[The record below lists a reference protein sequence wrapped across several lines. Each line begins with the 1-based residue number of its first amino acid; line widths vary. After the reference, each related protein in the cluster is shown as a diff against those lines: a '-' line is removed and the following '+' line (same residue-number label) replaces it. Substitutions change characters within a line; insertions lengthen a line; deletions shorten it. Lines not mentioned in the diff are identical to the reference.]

1 MALPELQDGTQSK
14 QKAEYVSHTLSKRG
28 KSDYI
33 ELTYKRL
40 DGPNPGAESKTG
52 NFVTALDESSRNLIK
67 AKGEFVVVKTK
78 DGKFWPL
85 TGVLSMDTYTAK
97 APSTYNKGGY
107 SGSSTK
113 STGST
118 FNNAGIKVG
127 AVLHDAVALYVGGC
141 RSDGSIPAG
150 SHVVNVKSIAE
161 ELLSLSY
168 ELEANVN
175 AGKYEPTNKNTS
187 VGSDSSTITTTGNAS
202 KPHSRSTTTLEYR
215 GTDEETSLDNIDF

>member
-1 MALPELQDGTQSK
+1 MSLPELQDGAQSK

-40 DGPNPGAESKTG
+40 DGPNPGVESKTG

-97 APSTYNKGGY
+97 APSTY
-107 SGSSTK
+107 TK
-113 STGST
+113 STYTGGTKSSSSPSYNT
-118 FNNAGIKVG
+118 AGIKVG
-127 AVLHDAVALYVGGC
+127 AVLHDSVAL
-141 RSDGSIPAG
+141 AG
-150 SHVVNVKSIAE
+150 TGATITAVKKIAE
-161 ELLSLSY
+161 ELLKLSY
-168 ELEANVN
+168 ELESNVN
-175 AGKYEPTNKNTS
+175 AGKYDPKTTNTS
-187 VGSDSSTITTTGNAS
+187 TEVKTDPVNKIPTVSDY
-202 KPHSRSTTTLEYR
+202 E
-215 GTDEETSLDNIDF
+215 DTSLDNIDF

>member
-1 MALPELQDGTQSK
+1 MALPELQDGAQSR
-14 QKAEYVSHTLSKRG
+14 QKAEYVGHTLSKRG

-40 DGPNPGAESKTG
+40 DGPNPGVEAKTG
-52 NFVTALDESSRNLIK
+52 NFVTALDEASRELIK

-85 TGVLSMDTYTAK
+85 TKVESMDTYVAK
-97 APSTYNKGGY
+97 APSTFQKGTY
-107 SGSSTK
+107 SGGTNK

-141 RSDGSIPAG
+141 RADGSAKAG
-150 SHVVNVKSIAE
+150 NHVLNVKSIAE

-187 VGSDSSTITTTGNAS
+187 VGSNSATKTTTGNAS
-202 KPHSRSTTTLEYR
+202 KPHAAEIV
-215 GTDEETSLDNIDF
+215 DQEDSLDNIDF

>member
-1 MALPELQDGTQSK
+1 MSLPELQDGAQSK
-14 QKAEYVSHTLSKRG
+14 QKAEYVGHTLSKRG

-40 DGPNPGAESKTG
+40 DGPNPGVESKTG

-97 APSTYNKGGY
+97 APSTY
-107 SGSSTK
+107 TK
-113 STGST
+113 STYSGGTKSSGGSSYNT
-118 FNNAGIKVG
+118 AGIKVG
-127 AVLHDAVALYVGGC
+127 AVLHDAVAIY
-141 RSDGSIPAG
+141 SAAYED
-150 SHVVNVKSIAE
+150 VKHSGTATVQIKDIAE
-161 ELLSLSY
+161 DLLKLSY

-175 AGKYEPTNKNTS
+175 AGKYEPTAKNTE
-187 VGSDSSTITTTGNAS
+187 VGSSSSTKTTTGSVS
-202 KPHSRSTTTLEYR
+202 KPHAVE
-215 GTDEETSLDNIDF
+215 EETTLDNIEF

>member
-1 MALPELQDGTQSK
+1 MSLPELQDGAQSK

-52 NFVTALDESSRNLIK
+52 NFVTALDEASRNLIK

-85 TGVLSMDTYTAK
+85 TGIQSMDTYVVK
-97 APSTYNKGGY
+97 APSTFQKGTY
-107 SGSSTK
+107 SGGSSKT
-113 STGST
+113 TGST

-127 AVLHDAVALYVGGC
+127 AVLHDAVAL
-141 RSDGSIPAG
+141 AG
-150 SHVVNVKSIAE
+150 IGATTAKVKTIAE
-161 ELLSLSY
+161 ELLNLSY

-175 AGKYEPTNKNTS
+175 AGKYEPKGSTASTS
-187 VGSDSSTITTTGNAS
+187 TQAATKVA
-202 KPHSRSTTTLEYR
+202 EV
-215 GTDEETSLDNIDF
+215 EEDIGLDNIDF